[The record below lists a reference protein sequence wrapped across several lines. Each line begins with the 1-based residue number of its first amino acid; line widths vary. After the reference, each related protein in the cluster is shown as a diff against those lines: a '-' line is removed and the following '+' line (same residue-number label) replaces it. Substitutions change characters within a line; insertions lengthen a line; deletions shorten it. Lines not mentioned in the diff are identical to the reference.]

1 MSRFESSRFVR
12 NPQVMR
18 VDILKSACD
27 TLGWTY
33 KVTDNE
39 LLVTDAK
46 QGSLLYGEFALK
58 LNLTTN
64 EVTYNTYYMPN
75 AVHKVEELQN
85 QFYALNAAYSKN
97 SLVQE
102 FKKKGFMY
110 KSNDHFT
117 PTIEEVHCF
126 FMVGRSKDKNE
137 DEPVAQIKFTILK
150 DGTIVTDSDYLPNDV
165 NERAHDAMDVLE
177 QLLGNKRI
185 MTKKTKI
192 PAKYLAK
199 MKPRRVN
206 AQTIEQK

>member
-1 MSRFESSRFVR
+1 M
-12 NPQVMR
+12 
-18 VDILKSACD
+18 
-27 TLGWTY
+27 
-33 KVTDNE
+33 
-39 LLVTDAK
+39 
-46 QGSLLYGEFALK
+46 YGEYALK

-75 AVHKVEELQN
+75 AEQKVEELQN
-85 QFYALNAAYSKN
+85 KFYALNAAYAKN

-102 FKKKGFMY
+102 FKKKGFTY
-110 KSNDHFT
+110 KSNERFT
-117 PTIEEVHCF
+117 PTTEEVYSF

-137 DEPVAQIKFTILK
+137 DEPVAQIKFVILK

-185 MTKKTKI
+185 MTKKEKI

-206 AQTIEQK
+206 TQSIEQK